1 MMVSLEKAGRMLLD
15 ADTIV
20 ITAHVHPDGDA
31 IGSSLG
37 LCYALQALGKKVEV
51 WIDDEL
57 PAMFSLLPGYSQIKQ
72 PENKVKAD
80 LLVILDTA
88 ADRIGRVAEL
98 VQSDKVLNLDHHISN
113 KAADEFLYVDPKRAA
128 TAEIVCQLFKEM
140 HWSFS
145 EEAAINLY
153 AGIATDCGFFRYS
166 NTSPLTMRLAAELLE
181 AGVRPNVISEAF
193 EQKSYALVQAL
204 GNAMRNIE
212 LFGDGKIAGLFL
224 DLEQVSNIESTE
236 GFIDLVRVIEG
247 VDVAILLKCIE
258 KDTCR
263 VSMRSKH
270 TDVSRIASGFGGGG
284 HVRAAGCTLYMSYN
298 DAKQAILT
306 AVTAQV
312 EAER

>member
-1 MMVSLEKAGRMLLD
+1 MLLD